1 MAARIIPTTENVR
14 DAENMF
20 MAMAIAQ
27 GNPTKRALDLQRM
40 AENVFIDSMAGITG
54 IPLKKVDGGPYRAKL
69 LELASELVKPFVGSA
84 DAIMARFGIDKSR
97 EGNHGTEAKAQ
108 DNSAE
113 PCAEL

>member
-1 MAARIIPTTENVR
+1 MAAEFIPTPEIVR

-20 MAMAIAQ
+20 MAMAIAR

-84 DAIMARFGIDKSR
+84 DAILTRFGINKSK
-97 EGNHGTEAKAQ
+97 EGDHGTETKAQ

-113 PCAEL
+113 PRAEL